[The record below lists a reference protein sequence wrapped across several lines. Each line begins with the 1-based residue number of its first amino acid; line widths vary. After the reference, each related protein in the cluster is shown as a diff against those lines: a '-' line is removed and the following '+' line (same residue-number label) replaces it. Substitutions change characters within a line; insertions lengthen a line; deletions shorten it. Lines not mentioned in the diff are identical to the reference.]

1 MTKKKKKT
9 LLVCLA
15 ILLTTGAITAFIFL
29 TEPTASQSGATK
41 ETAMLV
47 DIAEVQRGTFQPTIV
62 ATGNVQP
69 AEDIMLSPRVGGE
82 IIRRAEGFTPG
93 GFVKKGEILLQI
105 DPADYRNTLQLQ
117 ESALQQAKADL
128 AIEQGRQDVAQQDY
142 ELVDELVAMEDKNL
156 VLREPQLNA
165 VKAQV
170 KAAQASVNQAEL
182 NLRRTTIRAPFDAH
196 VLTRNANLGSQV
208 APGDNLGRLVG
219 MDEYW
224 VVVTLPLSK
233 LPYISLPGE
242 GRMGSAVR
250 IVDRKAWPEGAYRTG
265 YVQQLIGALE
275 DQTRLARLLV
285 SVPDPLAYQNDTLPA
300 LMINSFVETSIQANE
315 LSGIVRL
322 SRDYIRE
329 NETVWVMEEGRLS
342 IREVNVTF
350 MDAEHAYISNGL
362 QDSDQIVT
370 TNLSTVADGARLR
383 TEADTTATQDST
395 SASARISET
404 ETQSSEDI
412 NE

>member
-82 IIRRAEGFTPG
+82 IIRRADGFTPG

-265 YVQQLIGALE
+265 YVQQLVGALE

>member
-1 MTKKKKKT
+1 
-9 LLVCLA
+9 
-15 ILLTTGAITAFIFL
+15 
-29 TEPTASQSGATK
+29 
-41 ETAMLV
+41 
-47 DIAEVQRGTFQPTIV
+47 
-62 ATGNVQP
+62 
-69 AEDIMLSPRVGGE
+69 
-82 IIRRAEGFTPG
+82 
-93 GFVKKGEILLQI
+93 
-105 DPADYRNTLQLQ
+105 
-117 ESALQQAKADL
+117 
-128 AIEQGRQDVAQQDY
+128 
-142 ELVDELVAMEDKNL
+142 
-156 VLREPQLNA
+156 
-165 VKAQV
+165 
-170 KAAQASVNQAEL
+170 
-182 NLRRTTIRAPFDAH
+182 
-196 VLTRNANLGSQV
+196 
-208 APGDNLGRLVG
+208 
-219 MDEYW
+219 
-224 VVVTLPLSK
+224 
-233 LPYISLPGE
+233 
-242 GRMGSAVR
+242 MGSAVR